1 MTEFNETSKPLTAE
15 EAEKFEAG
23 VIETVWSET
32 GEPHYVIKNG
42 LNVREYAF
50 LAKKSLENERIIA
63 HDFTSYVINES
74 GERADFEYKSGWFL
88 EGLAEQE
95 ME

>member
-1 MTEFNETSKPLTAE
+1 MAKINETNNPLTAE
-15 EAEKFEAG
+15 EANRFESG

-32 GEPHYVIKNG
+32 GEPHYIIQDG
-42 LNVREYAF
+42 LNVKEYAS
-50 LAKKSLENERIIA
+50 LAKKSLENEHIIA
-63 HDFTSYVINES
+63 HDFTSYVINGS

>member
-1 MTEFNETSKPLTAE
+1 MANINGTNNPLTTE
-15 EAEKFEAG
+15 EAQRFESG
-23 VIETVWSET
+23 VIETVWTET
-32 GEPHYVIKNG
+32 GEPHYIIKDS
-42 LNVREYAF
+42 LDVKEYAA

-63 HDFTSYVINES
+63 HDFTSYVINGS

-88 EGLAEQE
+88 EGLTEQE

>member
-1 MTEFNETSKPLTAE
+1 MTKINGTNNPLTTE
-15 EAEKFEAG
+15 EAQRFESG

-32 GEPHYVIKNG
+32 GEPHYIVKDG
-42 LNVREYAF
+42 LNVKEYAS
-50 LAKKSLENERIIA
+50 LAKKYLENERIIA
-63 HDFTSYVINES
+63 HDFTSYVINGS
-74 GERADFEYKSGWFL
+74 GERVDFEYKSGWFL